1 MAQMYKIFINEKPL
15 FLTNE
20 IAVQDELNFYFLEKT
35 DIIGLIKKYFT
46 NKIESCY
53 LYHPDESQL
62 IKLFKKKL
70 DIEKAG
76 GGVVYNKKGH
86 TLFIFRNGKWDLPKG
101 GQEKNEKMRQ
111 TALREVEE
119 ETGIGNLKIMEKL
132 SKTYHVFK
140 RNGRYKL
147 KITQWYWMHSSY
159 VGEPIAQTEEGI
171 EQVKWVPVHQ
181 LDSYLDNSYQNILLI
196 FEEMLSKLSLMKTN

>member
-1 MAQMYKIFINEKPL
+1 MYKVFVNDKPL
-15 FLTNE
+15 FLTNVIE
-20 IAVQDELNFYFLEKT
+20 KETDFQLFLLEAVDIK
-35 DIIGLIKKYFT
+35 DIIVKLYK
-46 NKIESCY
+46 NKIQKCF
-53 LYHPDESQL
+53 LYHADEE
-62 IKLFKKKL
+62 KLLKSLKAK
-70 DIEKAG
+70 IPKEKAG
-76 GGVVYNKKGH
+76 GGFVTNHKGEI
-86 TLFIFRNGKWDLPKG
+86 LMIFRNGKWDLPKG
-101 GQEKNEKMRQ
+101 GQEKKEKMRQ

-119 ETGIGNLKIMEKL
+119 ETGICNLKIMEKL
-132 SKTYHVFK
+132 STTYHVFK